1 MGDTMRVKSIV
12 SERFQ
17 DYKLPSMFIATCF
30 CDYKCCTELGLDIG
44 VCQNAPLAQM
54 EDKDIDD
61 QTIYEQFINNPI
73 TKAVVVGGMEP
84 MIQINEVIDLINLF
98 RNQGENCPFIIY
110 TGYYPN
116 EIPEPLERLKQYKNI
131 IVKFGR
137 FVPNEKSRYDEVLG
151 VTLASSNQ
159 YAKVIS

>member
-1 MGDTMRVKSIV
+1 MRVKTIV
-12 SERFQ
+12 PERFQ
-17 DYKLPSMFIATCF
+17 DYKLPSMFISTCF
-30 CDYKCCTELGLDIG
+30 CDYKCCHEQGLDIE
-44 VCQNAPLAQM
+44 VCQNAPLAQQ
-54 EDKDIDD
+54 ENKEIDN
-61 QTIYEQFINNPI
+61 QIIYEQFVNNPI
-73 TKAVVVGGMEP
+73 TKAVCVGGLEP

-98 RNQGENCPFIIY
+98 RTNGENCPFVIY

-137 FVPNEKSRYDEVLG
+137 FIPNSQSRYDEVLG

-159 YAKVIS
+159 YAEIIS

>member
-1 MGDTMRVKSIV
+1 MRVKDILP
-12 SERFQ
+12 EDFIN
-17 DYKLPSMFIATCF
+17 YKLPSMFISTCF

-44 VCQNAPLAQM
+44 VCQNAPLAQS
-54 EDKDIDD
+54 DNIDIPD
-61 QTIYEQFINNPI
+61 QTIYEHFANNPI

-84 MIQINEVIDLINLF
+84 MIQINEVIDLIKLF
-98 RNQGENCPFIIY
+98 RNQEEDCPFVIY

-116 EIPEPLERLKQYKNI
+116 EIFEQLERLKQYKNI

-137 FVPNEKSRYDEVLG
+137 YIPNHQPIYDEVLG

-159 YAKVIS
+159 YAEVIS

>member
-1 MGDTMRVKSIV
+1 MRVKAIV
-12 SERFQ
+12 AEDFINYR
-17 DYKLPSMFIATCF
+17 LPSMFIATCF

-61 QTIYEQFINNPI
+61 QIIYEQFINNPI
-73 TKAVVVGGMEP
+73 TKAVVIGGMEP
-84 MIQINEVIDLINLF
+84 IIQINEVIELINLF
-98 RNQGENCPFIIY
+98 RNQGEDCPFVIY

-116 EIPEPLERLKQYKNI
+116 EIHEPLERLKQYKNI
-131 IVKFGR
+131 IIKFGR
-137 FVPNEKSRYDEVLG
+137 YIPNSEPIHDEVLG

-159 YAKVIS
+159 YAEVIS

>member
-1 MGDTMRVKSIV
+1 MRVKDILP
-12 SERFQ
+12 EDFIN
-17 DYKLPSMFIATCF
+17 YKLPSMFISTCF

-61 QTIYEQFINNPI
+61 QIIYEQFVNNPI
-73 TKAVVVGGMEP
+73 TKAIVIGGLEP
-84 MIQINEVIDLINLF
+84 MIQINEVVNLINLF
-98 RNQGENCPFIIY
+98 RIQGENRPFIIY

-116 EIPEPLERLKQYKNI
+116 EIPEPLDRLKQYKNI
-131 IVKFGR
+131 IIKFGR
-137 FVPNEKSRYDEVLG
+137 FIPNSQSKYDEVLG

-159 YAKVIS
+159 YAEVIS

>member
-1 MGDTMRVKSIV
+1 MRVKAIV
-12 SERFQ
+12 AEDFIN
-17 DYKLPSMFIATCF
+17 YKLPSMFIATCF

-61 QTIYEQFINNPI
+61 QIIYEQFVKNPI
-73 TKAVVVGGMEP
+73 TKAVVVGGLEP

-98 RNQGENCPFIIY
+98 RNQGEDCPFVIY

-116 EIPEPLERLKQYKNI
+116 EIPEQLERLKQYKNI

-137 FVPNEKSRYDEVLG
+137 YIPNNQSKYDEILG

-159 YAKVIS
+159 YAEVIS

>member
-1 MGDTMRVKSIV
+1 MRIKAIVKEDFIN
-12 SERFQ
+12 
-17 DYKLPSMFIATCF
+17 YKLPSMFISTCF

-44 VCQNAPLAQM
+44 VCQNAPLAQS
-54 EDKDIDD
+54 ENIEIPD
-61 QTIYEQFINNPI
+61 QTIYKHFINNPI
-73 TKAVVVGGMEP
+73 TKAVVIGGMEP

-98 RNQGENCPFIIY
+98 RNQGDNCPFIIY

-137 FVPNEKSRYDEVLG
+137 YIPNSQSKYDAVLG

-159 YAKVIS
+159 YAEVIS